1 MDPSSRIKVL
11 CVDDHQ
17 LIREGIASA
26 LLEAGDME
34 LVAQAANG
42 REAIQQFRQSRPDV
56 TLMDLQ
62 MPGMDG
68 ISATS
73 EILQESPKAR
83 VVILTTYPGD
93 VNASRALRVGARGY
107 LLKAMLRSELIKTV
121 RNVHAGQQH
130 ISAEIAQDIAA
141 HVGAD
146 DLTARELEVLRSIS
160 MGRSNKAVAEALSI
174 SEDTVKG
181 HVRNVLSKLQANDR
195 THAVM
200 IAMKRGYLR

>member
-1 MDPSSRIKVL
+1 MESSTPIRVL

-26 LLEAGDME
+26 LSGETDME

-42 REAIQQFRQSRPDV
+42 RDAIAEFRHARPDV

-62 MPGMDG
+62 MPEMDG
-68 ISATS
+68 ITAAKQILEEFPSAR
-73 EILQESPKAR
+73 I
-83 VVILTTYPGD
+83 VILTTYPGD

-107 LLKAMLRSELIKTV
+107 LLKAMLRNDLIKTI
-121 RNVHAGQQH
+121 RKVHAGHQH
-130 ISAEIAQDIAA
+130 IPPEIAQDIAA

-146 DLTARELEVLRSIS
+146 DLTAREIDVLRSIS
-160 MGRSNKAVAEALSI
+160 MGRSNKAVADALCI

-181 HVRNVLSKLQANDR
+181 HVRNVLAKLRANDR

-200 IAMKRGYLR
+200 IAMKRGYI

>member
-17 LIREGIASA
+17 LIREGVASA
-26 LLEAGDME
+26 LREASDME

-42 REAIQQFRQSRPDV
+42 REAIQEFRQSRPDV

-62 MPGMDG
+62 MPDMDG

-73 EILQESPKAR
+73 EILQEFPKAR
-83 VVILTTYPGD
+83 IVILTTYPGD

-107 LLKAMLRSELIKTV
+107 LLKAMLKTELITTI
-121 RNVHAGQQH
+121 RSVHAGHQH
-130 ISAEIAQDIAA
+130 IPTEIAQDIAA
-141 HVGAD
+141 HIGAD
-146 DLTARELEVLRSIS
+146 ALTTREVEVLRSIS
-160 MGRSNKAVAEALSI
+160 CGRSNKAVAHALCI

-200 IAMKRGYLR
+200 IAMKRGYI

>member
-1 MDPSSRIKVL
+1 MDPTTRIKVL

-26 LLEAGDME
+26 LREERDMV

-42 REAIQQFRQSRPDV
+42 RDALAEFRRHRPDV

-62 MPGMDG
+62 MPDMDG
-68 ISATS
+68 ITATK
-73 EILQESPKAR
+73 EILQDFPAAR
-83 VVILTTYPGD
+83 IVILTTYPGD

-107 LLKAMLRSELIKTV
+107 LLKAMLRSDLINTI
-121 RNVHAGQQH
+121 RNVHAGQHH
-130 ISAEIAQDIAA
+130 IPAEIAQDIAA
-141 HVGAD
+141 HVAAD
-146 DLTARELEVLRSIS
+146 DLTTRELEVIRSIS
-160 MGRSNKAVAEALSI
+160 MGRSNKAVANALCI

-200 IAMKRGYLR
+200 IAMKRGYI

>member
-1 MDPSSRIKVL
+1 MVPATRIKVL

-26 LLEAGDME
+26 IREESDME

-42 REAIQQFRQSRPDV
+42 LDALTEFKRSRPDV

-62 MPGMDG
+62 MPEMDG
-68 ISATS
+68 IAATKQ
-73 EILQESPKAR
+73 ILEQFPTAKI
-83 VVILTTYPGD
+83 VILTTYPGD
-93 VNASRALRVGARGY
+93 VNASRALRSGARGY
-107 LLKAMLRSELIKTV
+107 LLKAMLRSDLIKTI

-130 ISAEIAQDIAA
+130 IPAEIAQDIAA

-146 DLTARELEVLRSIS
+146 DLSPREIEVLRSIS
-160 MGRSNKAVAEALSI
+160 MGRSNKAVADALCI
-174 SEDTVKG
+174 SDDTVKG
-181 HVRNVLSKLQANDR
+181 HVRNILSKLRANDR

-200 IAMKRGYLR
+200 IAMKRGYI